1 MSAKKFLIFMDNE
14 ASMELL
20 VKQVTEVKTAILI
33 QISDM

>member
-20 VKQVTEVKTAILI
+20 VKQMIEVKTAILTEI
-33 QISDM
+33 NDM